1 MHLCVSA
8 LTGLSHAD
16 WLFISAVMLAAR
28 AAISRRETELDLV
41 DSNNKKLVAKE
52 LCLESFCLHLETKAI

>member
-8 LTGLSHAD
+8 LTGLSHSN

-41 DSNNKKLVAKE
+41 DSNNKKTRSKGVVFGKFLPP
-52 LCLESFCLHLETKAI
+52 S